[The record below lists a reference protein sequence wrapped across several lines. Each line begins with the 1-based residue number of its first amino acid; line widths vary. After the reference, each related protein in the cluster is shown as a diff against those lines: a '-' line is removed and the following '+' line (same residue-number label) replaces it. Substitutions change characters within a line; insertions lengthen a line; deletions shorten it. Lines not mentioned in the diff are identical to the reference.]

1 MRKLTNREDT
11 ILDILDEQIEE
22 LEKKLQKVQPLF
34 DELNRLRKARAVMLD
49 ERSTTGNPR
58 GGTKTNLGRGS
69 QGAQME
75 TIISY
80 LREHGDAS
88 TSELAEYVGTTPGSI
103 RAHLNRY
110 RDERYRQN
118 GEGNWSLIGE
128 DRKEEDDSG
137 DEE

>member
-1 MRKLTNREDT
+1 
-11 ILDILDEQIEE
+11 
-22 LEKKLQKVQPLF
+22 
-34 DELNRLRKARAVMLD
+34 
-49 ERSTTGNPR
+49 
-58 GGTKTNLGRGS
+58 
-69 QGAQME
+69 
-75 TIISY
+75 
-80 LREHGDAS
+80 
-88 TSELAEYVGTTPGSI
+88 LAEYVGTTPGSI